1 MNRTPIEAAMRRA
14 VLLAERGLGSTTPNP
29 VVGCVVLGS
38 DGSVVGE
45 GWHERAGRPH
55 AEVRALAEAGERAR
69 GGTAVVTLEPCAHA
83 GRTGPCV
90 EALISAGVSRV
101 AVGVADPTL
110 AAGGGAARLR
120 DVGVEV
126 IEGVEAQAC
135 EDVARHW
142 LTFARTGRPHV
153 TWKLAATLDG
163 RTAAAD
169 GTSRWI
175 TGSQAR
181 ADVHRL
187 RARCDAVLV
196 GSGTRRVDDPH
207 LAVRGIEGVR
217 QPLRVV
223 IETSAAL
230 PLTARVLDESARTL
244 VIVGSD
250 ASDYHLQ
257 RLRDAGIDVAIV
269 PTSAKGVDLTAVLAE
284 LARRD
289 VVDLLV
295 EGGARLVGSLV
306 AQGLLDEVV
315 AYLAPVLLGA
325 GHAALGPAGIATIDQ
340 ALRLRPIDHTPFG
353 PDIRIT
359 ARTMASTKGDQ

>member
-1 MNRTPIEAAMRRA
+1 MDLAPIEAAMRRA
-14 VLLAERGLGSTTPNP
+14 VLLAQRGLGATSPNP
-29 VVGCVVLGS
+29 VVGCVILAA

-45 GWHERAGRPH
+45 GWHEYAGGPH
-55 AEVRALAEAGERAR
+55 AEIRALAEAGVRANR
-69 GGTAVVTLEPCAHA
+69 GTAVVTLEPCAHT

-90 EALISAGVSRV
+90 DALITAGVRRV
-101 AVGVADPTL
+101 AIGVADPTD
-110 AAGGGAARLR
+110 AAGGGAQRLR
-120 DVGVEV
+120 DAGIEV
-126 IEGVEAQAC
+126 VEGVEASAC
-135 EDVARHW
+135 EEVARHW
-142 LTFARTGRPHV
+142 LTVARAGRPHV

-175 TGSQAR
+175 TSEEAR

-207 LAVRGIEGVR
+207 LAVRGIAGAR

-223 IETSAAL
+223 IDTTAAL
-230 PLTARVLDESARTL
+230 PLTARVLDRAAPTL
-244 VIVGSD
+244 VIAGEDS
-250 ASDYHLQ
+250 SDYQLR
-257 RLRDAGIDVAIV
+257 RLRDAGVDVAV
-269 PTSAKGVDLTAVLAE
+269 VATSAKGVDLTAVLAE

-325 GHAALGPAGIATIDQ
+325 GHAALGPAGIATIDD
-340 ALRLRPIDHTPFG
+340 ALRLRPIDLTPFG
-353 PDIRIT
+353 PDIRLT
-359 ARTMASTKGDQ
+359 ARTIASIRGDQ